1 MKKATLNFKV
11 EQVNEALELFKND
24 KYKLEIVN
32 IDTISAHFE
41 NGETVTLEEVKN
53 RVPFFNRKA
62 TALKVLARG
71 ELDKKLTFVADDYSM
86 DAIKMI
92 LLVGGTVVKN
102 KKQ

>member
-1 MKKATLNFKV
+1 MFYSKECDAC
-11 EQVNEALELFKND
+11 KNSAD
-24 KYKLEIVN
+24 AFEYLADNWGKDYFTTANNQKFN
-32 IDTISAHFE
+32 MYTI
-41 NGETVTLEEVKN
+41 NTLEEVKN
-53 RVPFFNRKA
+53 RVPFFNRRA

-92 LLVGGTVVKN
+92 LLVGGTVVRN